1 MGCEPWPPLR
11 LARLCREHVS
21 VVVVL
26 ARRAS
31 RTAVDLEGEVRSF
44 GLDVHRDFC
53 EVAICEDGRV
63 RSAGPVATSRE
74 ALQLFADGLGPTDQV
89 ALEATGNA
97 LRIARLLEPH
107 AARVVVA
114 STKDLK
120 AISEARVKTDRL
132 DARTLAKLLE
142 ADLLTVCWVPDEVT
156 RALRRRL
163 ARRSQLVRQ
172 RTRCKNEIP
181 AVLMR
186 NLKGRPP
193 ASDLFGRKGRRW
205 LAEQTLPID
214 ERETVE
220 GCLRQIDFLDGELAQ
235 IERAIAQQALASQ
248 DIRRLLTVPGVNL
261 ASAATFI
268 AVVGDVRRFPS
279 PRKLVGYLGLD
290 PIVRQSGSAPARHGS
305 ISKAGASEARHMLTE
320 AALAAVATP
329 GPLRAFHQRVR
340 SRRGPQIAII
350 AVARKLAVLFWHLL
364 TRGEDY
370 AYRRP
375 SLTQHKVRQIEL
387 LAGAPRHR
395 GQRGRTTAYR
405 NVALRDRERALTA
418 QAERA
423 YERLVADWQQTP
435 PKGAGAAPGARI
447 FRLSR
452 SSSATGNSPKPCA
465 LARGRPRRQSLPQQ
479 PRPVE
484 NDLTCSVPES
494 PASGGGVRRVR

>member
-1 MGCEPWPPLR
+1 
-11 LARLCREHVS
+11 
-21 VVVVL
+21 
-26 ARRAS
+26 
-31 RTAVDLEGEVRSF
+31 VRSF

-63 RSAGPVATSRE
+63 RSAGRIATSPE
-74 ALQLFADGLGPTDQV
+74 ALQVFADSLAPTDQV

-107 AARVVVA
+107 VARVVVA

-132 DARTLAKLLE
+132 DARTLAKLLD
-142 ADLLTVCWVPDEVT
+142 ADLLTVCWVPDEDT

-163 ARRSQLVRQ
+163 ARRAQLVRQ
-172 RTRCKNEIP
+172 RTRCKNEIH

-214 ERETVE
+214 ERETVD

-235 IERAIAQQALASQ
+235 IERAIAQQALASE

-268 AVVGDVRRFPS
+268 AVVGDIRRFPS

-350 AVARKLAVLFWHLL
+350 AAARKLAVLFWHLL

-370 AYRRP
+370 AYGRP
-375 SLTQHKVRQIEL
+375 SLTQHKLRHIEL
-387 LAGAPRHR
+387 LAGAAHRR

-405 NVALRDRERALTA
+405 NVELRDRERALTA

-423 YERLVADWQQTP
+423 YERLVADWQHTRP
-435 PKGAGAAPGARI
+435 NGAGAAPGRASSGSQGAAARQE
-447 FRLSR
+447 
-452 SSSATGNSPKPCA
+452 SAPGPA
-465 LARGRPRRQSLPQQ
+465 L
-479 PRPVE
+479 
-484 NDLTCSVPES
+484 
-494 PASGGGVRRVR
+494 